1 MRELPTDFLK
11 LSLLLPL
18 RLLKHMSRRHVVSD
32 LLLGA
37 FSFPSPQYPALHFF
51 LSLVYLNMRSVCI
64 TMISDF
70 QTLKEFRIT
79 CIG

>member
-1 MRELPTDFLK
+1 MQELPTDFLK

-18 RLLKHMSRRHVVSD
+18 RLLNHMSRRHVVSN

-37 FSFPSPQYPALHFF
+37 FAFLSLQYLALHFF
-51 LSLVYLNMRSVCI
+51 VSLFYLNMKSLCI

-70 QTLKEFRIT
+70 QTLKGFV
-79 CIG
+79 

>member
-1 MRELPTDFLK
+1 MQELPTDFLK

-18 RLLKHMSRRHVVSD
+18 RLLKHMSRRRVVSD

-37 FSFPSPQYPALHFF
+37 FSFPSLQYLALHFF
-51 LSLVYLNMRSVCI
+51 LSLVYLNIRSVCI

-70 QTLKEFRIT
+70 QTLKGFVKHL
-79 CIG
+79 